1 MTNEPEDFVLRLL
14 REIREDVR
22 DVKKTLGAH
31 ETRLQRIERLT
42 DESRE
47 LLHQVIGVSV
57 IAGNRT
63 EAYEAR
69 FDAFEARLAKLEAR
83 SEDA

>member
-1 MTNEPEDFVLRLL
+1 MAEEPDDLVLRLL
-14 REIREDVR
+14 REIRS
-22 DVKKTLGAH
+22 DVKGVQSQLEGH
-31 ETRLQRIERLT
+31 EQRLQRIERLT
-42 DESRE
+42 DETRE

-63 EAYEAR
+63 EAYEER

>member
-1 MTNEPEDFVLRLL
+1 MTDERDALVLRLT
-14 REIREDVR
+14 R
-22 DVKKTLGAH
+22 DVLGSMKGVN
-31 ETRLQRIERLT
+31 RQLDGLDRRMQRIERLT
-42 DESRE
+42 DETRE

-63 EAYEAR
+63 EAYEER
-69 FDAFEARLAKLEAR
+69 FDAFEARLAKLEAQ